1 MCWRDRRR
9 AEGLERNRRK
19 RKEHTSHVGAVGFP
33 LSIEFEALL
42 EGMEG
47 EKEEYFFLSVFG
59 TGRFPGFSDI
69 WGRDSVC
76 RNDG

>member
-9 AEGLERNRRK
+9 AEGLERNRKK

-33 LSIEFEALL
+33 LSIEFEAFL

-47 EKEEYFFLSVFG
+47 EKRKILFPESIWNG
-59 TGRFPGFSDI
+59 TFS
-69 WGRDSVC
+69 WFS
-76 RNDG
+76 